1 MAMRYAVIFCPSCKK
16 AKIAETH
23 KKSTICVHCN
33 KKLVIKDLKIQ
44 FETNSQQE
52 ARNIIG
58 IIHAHLDGKQDEF
71 IELIKKS

>member
-1 MAMRYAVIFCPSCKK
+1 MAMRYAVIICPSCKK
-16 AKIAETH
+16 AKIAETE
-23 KKSTICVHCN
+23 KKTTICSHCN

-52 ARNIIG
+52 ARNVIG
-58 IIHAHLDGKQDEF
+58 IIHAQLDGKQDEF